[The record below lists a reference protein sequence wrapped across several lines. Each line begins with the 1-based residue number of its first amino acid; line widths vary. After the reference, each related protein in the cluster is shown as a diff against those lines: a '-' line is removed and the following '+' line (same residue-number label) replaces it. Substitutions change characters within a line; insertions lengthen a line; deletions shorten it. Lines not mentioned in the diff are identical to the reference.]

1 MSEDSMDLPSRSA
14 PKTPAVRSTG
24 LAQQRNGLSER
35 HVDVIVDAGAHVVG
49 TIASIAK
56 DIAEIARIR
65 ADSQA
70 EVAGIE
76 ARSRA
81 ISEAFRGEVNRLTAM
96 RDIINSRGD
105 AAAKVIHEVL
115 SLIPESDHV
124 SRQKAIEMLTKM
136 IETVVADRG
145 PSHRP
150 QP

>member
-1 MSEDSMDLPSRSA
+1 
-14 PKTPAVRSTG
+14 
-24 LAQQRNGLSER
+24 
-35 HVDVIVDAGAHVVG
+35 
-49 TIASIAK
+49 
-56 DIAEIARIR
+56 
-65 ADSQA
+65 
-70 EVAGIE
+70 
-76 ARSRA
+76 
-81 ISEAFRGEVNRLTAM
+81 M

-136 IETVVADRG
+136 IETVVADSG